1 MSAAT
6 ILQTRGLSKRYGRV
20 EVLRGLDLEVRGG
33 EIYGFLGRNGAGK
46 TTTIRIL
53 MGIIGG
59 DGGALELFGSKVA
72 RPTRAQKR
80 DIGYVSQEQHFYPW
94 MTCARLGRFVAGFYP
109 TWDER
114 EFQRLLHVLYLPAD
128 RKVGDLSH
136 GMRAKLALALALAHR
151 PRMLILDEPTAG
163 LDPAA
168 RREFLEIISREG
180 RTAERTTFFSSHII
194 AEVEQIAD
202 RVGILEQGQ
211 LRYEGPLAELA
222 ATVRR
227 VIFPLDADQTS
238 SVNVPP
244 GFDVLSNDQPRD
256 GRRSLVLS
264 APPAQWE
271 TTAIDGAIIE
281 ALSLEDIFLALTI
294 GRVAEL

>member
-1 MSAAT
+1 VLKA
-6 ILQTRGLSKRYGRV
+6 RGLTKKYGRV
-20 EVLRGLDLEVRGG
+20 EVLRGLDLDVRAS

-53 MGIIGG
+53 MGIISG
-59 DGGALELFGSKVA
+59 DDGAIELLGENRK
-72 RPTRAQKR
+72 RPSREQKR
-80 DIGYVSQEQHFYPW
+80 HIGYVSQEQHFYPW

-114 EFQRLLHVLYLPAD
+114 EFQRLLHVLYLPPD

-180 RTAERTTFFSSHII
+180 RAAERTTFFSSHII

-202 RVGILEQGQ
+202 RVGILEQGR

-227 VIFPLDADQTS
+227 VFFPLEM
-238 SVNVPP
+238 VNVPP

-256 GRRSLVLS
+256 GRRSLVLH
-264 APPAQWE
+264 APPALWDSTPIE
-271 TTAIDGAIIE
+271 GATIE
-281 ALSLEDIFLALTI
+281 PLSLEDIFLALTI